1 MNTLN
6 RFHMRALLDIYGE
19 QAGASPYR
27 CCKAEEFLHEAHR

>member
-27 CCKAEEFLHEAHR
+27 GGTPEQFLHEAHR